1 MFLKLQLKKN
11 KQAKKRGGYKVDFA
25 HVWNNIDTKSKKSS
39 FLIVSIL
46 FLGFKVV
53 CAMKRVQLTA
63 TPCMIPADVCLIT
76 TTLVM
81 MKMYF
86 LKKDAE
92 VNITSCDL
100 NYCS

>member
-1 MFLKLQLKKN
+1 
-11 KQAKKRGGYKVDFA
+11 
-25 HVWNNIDTKSKKSS
+25 
-39 FLIVSIL
+39 
-46 FLGFKVV
+46 
-53 CAMKRVQLTA
+53 MKRVQLTA

-92 VNITSCDL
+92 VNITSIVASTYEASL
-100 NYCS
+100 IKF